1 MKTKHLFFISLL
13 QVFVACGQTDVNIS
27 VPDQTNYSLE
37 LVVPNLEIPWGIAY
51 LPDNSLLITEKQGE
65 LIHFKNGKKTSIQNV
80 PNTYVRGQGGL
91 MGIATHPDFEE
102 NNIIYFTQSSTV
114 ESEESGGNT
123 ALYRAVLQDNALQDV
138 TLLYKAKPNTKKGT
152 HFGSRIVFDNDGYL
166 YFTIG
171 DRGKR
176 DENPQD
182 LSRDG
187 GKVYRLMENGDIPT
201 DNPFVDVRDAK
212 TAIFSY
218 GHRNPQ
224 GMTKH
229 PVTGEIWTHEHG
241 PRGGDEIN
249 IVQAGKNYGWPSIT
263 YGKNY
268 SGTTITKDKALPGM
282 EQPLYYWI
290 PSIAPSGMAFIHN
303 SKYADWE
310 GNLVVGSLK
319 FNYLERLVIENN
331 SVVFREKIAAD
342 IGRVRDVILGADG
355 FLYLAVEN
363 KGIYKIVPKDENN
376 TAVFLFIINRFCTTK
391 S

>member
-13 QVFVACGQTDVNIS
+13 QVFVACGQTDVKIS
-27 VPDQTNYSLE
+27 VSDETNYSLE

-91 MGIATHPDFEE
+91 MGIATHPDFVK
-102 NNIIYFTQSSTV
+102 NNIIFFTQSSSV

-152 HFGSRIVFDNDGYL
+152 HFGSRIVFDNYGYL

-182 LSRDG
+182 LSKDG

-201 DNPFVDVRDAK
+201 DNPFVFVKDAK
-212 TAIFSY
+212 TAVFSY

-290 PSIAPSGMAFIHN
+290 PSIAPSGMAFVHN

-363 KGIYKIVPKDENN
+363 KGIYKIVPKG
-376 TAVFLFIINRFCTTK
+376 
-391 S
+391 

>member
-1 MKTKHLFFISLL
+1 M
-13 QVFVACGQTDVNIS
+13 
-27 VPDQTNYSLE
+27 
-37 LVVPNLEIPWGIAY
+37 
-51 LPDNSLLITEKQGE
+51 
-65 LIHFKNGKKTSIQNV
+65 
-80 PNTYVRGQGGL
+80 
-91 MGIATHPDFEE
+91 
-102 NNIIYFTQSSTV
+102 
-114 ESEESGGNT
+114 
-123 ALYRAVLQDNALQDV
+123 
-138 TLLYKAKPNTKKGT
+138 
-152 HFGSRIVFDNDGYL
+152 FDNDGYL

-187 GKVYRLMENGDIPT
+187 GKVYRLMENGDTPT

-241 PRGGDEIN
+241 PKGGDEIN

-331 SVVFREKIAAD
+331 SVVYREKIAAD

-363 KGIYKIVPKDENN
+363 KGIYKIVPKG
-376 TAVFLFIINRFCTTK
+376 
-391 S
+391 

>member
-1 MKTKHLFFISLL
+1 MKTKCLLFILLL

-51 LPDNSLLITEKQGE
+51 LPNNSLLITERKGE

-91 MGIATHPDFEE
+91 MGIATHPDFVE
-102 NNIIYFTQSSTV
+102 NNIIYFTQSSSV
-114 ESEESGGNT
+114 ESEQSGGNT

-166 YFTIG
+166 YFTVG

-187 GKVYRLMENGDIPT
+187 GKVYRLMENGDIPD
-201 DNPFVDVRDAK
+201 DNPFVDVKDAK

-249 IVQAGKNYGWPSIT
+249 IVQSGKNYGWPSIT

-290 PSIAPSGMAFIHN
+290 PSIAPSGMAFINN

-363 KGIYKIVPKDENN
+363 KGIYKIVPKG
-376 TAVFLFIINRFCTTK
+376 
-391 S
+391 